1 MKKIAETKI
10 SGNHSTAVPEAFR
23 VAEEASPGDYI
34 GWYLEDGEWVI
45 EVFDEESPS

>member
-10 SGNHSTAVPEAFR
+10 SDNHSTAVPEAFR

-34 GWYLEDGEWVI
+34 HWYLEDGEWLIDVI
-45 EVFDEESPS
+45 TDEDS